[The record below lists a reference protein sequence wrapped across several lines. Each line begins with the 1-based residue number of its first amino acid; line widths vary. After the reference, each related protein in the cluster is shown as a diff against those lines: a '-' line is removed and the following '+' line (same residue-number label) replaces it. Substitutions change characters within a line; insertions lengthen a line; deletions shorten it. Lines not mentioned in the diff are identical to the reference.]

1 MELLRKDVPHI
12 HFRTA
17 GNKFRLIDDLEQQT
31 VFVHYGNSGQW
42 MDELRRIGP
51 KRQTMRK
58 LQRYTVNLSRR
69 DFEKAKADGL
79 VEEIWTGFYCWI
91 GGYNENHGL
100 DLYGA
105 GWAPEDLMV

>member
-1 MELLRKDVPHI
+1 MSFQLRECQNRVEEYLK
-12 HFRTA
+12 
-17 GNKFRLIDDLEQQT
+17 LCLE
-31 VFVHYGNSGQW
+31 VGEY
-42 MDELRRIGP
+42 RRYIL
-51 KRQTMRK
+51 KQIE
-58 LQRYTVNLSRR
+58 VR

-91 GGYNENHGL
+91 GGYNEIHGL